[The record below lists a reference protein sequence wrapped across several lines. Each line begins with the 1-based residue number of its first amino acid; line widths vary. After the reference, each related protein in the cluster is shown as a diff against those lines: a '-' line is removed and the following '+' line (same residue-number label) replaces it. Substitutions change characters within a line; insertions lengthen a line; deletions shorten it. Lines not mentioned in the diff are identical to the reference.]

1 MYGHYTT
8 AVVIMEY
15 MMPPYTTTWSSP
27 KTTPRFQ
34 IITWNNIQPPK
45 IPKLRS
51 IPQPTNPTHRALH
64 QHESLFATHKI
75 SSANQLGNWFPS
87 ALMSLFSCADP
98 KQVSS
103 LTQRFACH
111 LCTNLAQNTLSNFA
125 ISCKESPII
134 WVGHW
139 RSAECAKTMNS
150 LNICTTKHV

>member
-8 AVVIMEY
+8 AAVIMEY

-87 ALMSLFSCADP
+87 ALMSLFSCAHP

-103 LTQRFACH
+103 WHRGLPAIYVQTWRKI
-111 LCTNLAQNTLSNFA
+111 LCQILLFRARKAQLSELAIEGVQSVQKRW
-125 ISCKESPII
+125 I
-134 WVGHW
+134 
-139 RSAECAKTMNS
+139 R
-150 LNICTTKHV
+150 